1 MIYKSK
7 KPTKDGRV
15 YFFRIKYRDV
25 LGVSHDYTSSKY
37 LTKKEATLEEAKYKL
52 KLDSGVVSVNGI
64 VVNQVFG
71 LYIEKLKKEL
81 KPQSIP
87 KVITCYNWLPIKQVR
102 INDLNY
108 SHIKKIYEALDKG
121 GLSADYKNKIL
132 GLFKRMIKFSARCYG
147 TSDKVLSLIDTY
159 RKETSK
165 KEMEFFTLDEYNKFY
180 SVIDN
185 TEHKVF
191 FDILYFLGLRKSE
204 LLALTW
210 NDIDL
215 KKETLSVNKNITRF
229 VDGNRWQFS
238 TPKTKNSIRVLPIP
252 NRVLN
257 GLKTLKKGYM
267 KYKNFSND
275 WLVFGIIAPYGNTT
289 ICNIKNRY
297 CKMAGIKQIRL
308 HDFRHSCASLLINKG
323 ASIQLV
329 SKYLGHSNI
338 NITLAT
344 YTHLYQ
350 SELEDIKKTLDTL

>member
-7 KPTKDGRV
+7 KATRDGRS

-25 LGVSHDYTSSKY
+25 LGVQHDYASKKY

-52 KLDSGVVSVNGI
+52 KLDTGDISVSGI
-64 VVNQVFG
+64 VMDQVFS
-71 LYIEKLKKEL
+71 LYVDKMKKEL

-87 KVITCYNWLPIKQVR
+87 KMITCYNWLPIKQVK

-108 SHIKKIYEALDKG
+108 SHIKLIYDTLDKG
-121 GLSADYKNKIL
+121 KLSADYKNKIL
-132 GLFKRMIKFSARCYG
+132 GLFKRLIKFSTRCYG
-147 TSDKVLSLIDTY
+147 TSDKILSLVDTY
-159 RKETSK
+159 RKETTK
-165 KEMEFFTLDEYNKFY
+165 KEMEFFTLDEYNQFY

-185 TEHKVF
+185 QEYKVF

-204 LLALTW
+204 VLALTW

-215 KKETLSVNKNITRF
+215 DKATLSVTKNITRF
-229 VDGNRWQFS
+229 IDGNKWQFS

-257 GLKTLKKGYM
+257 GLKILKKDYM

-275 WLVFGIIAPYGNTT
+275 WLIFGITTPYGNTT
-289 ICNIKNRY
+289 ICNIKNKY
-297 CKMAGIKQIRL
+297 CKMAGVKQIRI